1 MALCERRP
9 AEEHEKDFIYALK
22 KIGIYPYVSQIWGW
36 DEAFQYREFEDDWAK
51 RDEFWTL
58 WSENEP
64 VGYVQLAQEG
74 HIVNVVEL
82 HIVPQHR
89 RKAWGPKFCRR
100 LLKMNL
106 LMEKGADRLFS
117 AKREPRCVCM
127 SGLALSGRG
136 DKHPFN
142 SDAVRLV

>member
-9 AEEHEKDFIYALK
+9 AEEHETDFIYALK

-89 RKAWGPKFCRR
+89 RKGLGSEILQEIVENESAHGRKVQIGCFRQNESALR
-100 LLKMNL
+100 LYERLGFVRVGETSTHFI
-106 LMEKGADRLFS
+106 LMQ
-117 AKREPRCVCM
+117 
-127 SGLALSGRG
+127 
-136 DKHPFN
+136 
-142 SDAVRLV
+142 